1 MREITVGTQIVFNDI
16 TFIIAG
22 VFCSYG
28 DKSVLL
34 IRNDKNFKDRC
45 YEKNFDIFIR
55 EWMLQYIDIDYK
67 FIDAKVSNNDITVWV
82 RKNQLLGLIG
92 KQVDDVLNDFFPL
105 LLSELEDG
113 KIYDA
118 IYKEKRVKVKV
129 NKRKD
134 RGIFLETK
142 QPFGLENYFSMG
154 LITFLRH
161 KN

>member
-22 VFCSYG
+22 VFCSYE

>member
-1 MREITVGTQIVFNDI
+1 
-16 TFIIAG
+16 
-22 VFCSYG
+22 
-28 DKSVLL
+28 
-34 IRNDKNFKDRC
+34 
-45 YEKNFDIFIR
+45 
-55 EWMLQYIDIDYK
+55 MLQYIDIDYK

>member
-1 MREITVGTQIVFNDI
+1 MQEITVGTQIVFNDI
-16 TFIIAG
+16 PFIIAG
-22 VFCSYG
+22 VFCSYE

-45 YEKNFDIFIR
+45 YEKNFDVFIR

-118 IYKEKRVKVKV
+118 LYKEKRVKVKV

-134 RGIFLETK
+134 RGLFIETK
-142 QPFGLENYFSMG
+142 QVFGLENYFSMG

>member
-22 VFCSYG
+22 IFCSYG

-45 YEKNFDIFIR
+45 YVKNYDVFIR

-92 KQVDDVLNDFFPL
+92 KKVDDVLNDLFPL
-105 LLSELEDG
+105 LHSE
-113 KIYDA
+113 
-118 IYKEKRVKVKV
+118 
-129 NKRKD
+129 
-134 RGIFLETK
+134 
-142 QPFGLENYFSMG
+142 
-154 LITFLRH
+154 
-161 KN
+161 